1 MIETSAFAVSFFGA
15 HSLSIEQLNDFNKP
29 VFALLYINRFSQEFR
44 FPVRYKITEDDKIPI
59 SDRPNKFDVD
69 NMNNS
74 MK

>member
-1 MIETSAFAVSFFGA
+1 MIETSAFDVSFFGA

-44 FPVRYKITEDDKIPI
+44 FPVRYIKTEDDKIPI
-59 SDRPNKFDVD
+59 SDHPNKFDVD